1 MTMTDLY
8 RTFSRDPLAVFLHVI
23 ERAGTPVTFENIM
36 AHLVG
41 SGLPDYVVSSRWSRY
56 ERAIKD
62 DPHIY
67 FVPETR
73 TYAWGSPPVLP
84 DAEQAVK
91 LLASGKA
98 QINPDRKVLG
108 DIILAAL
115 QLGIPPEPVVIHAEP
130 VIIHAEPVVI
140 QAEPVVIQA
149 DPAEQAERQKIFEDR
164 LKADSARA
172 YAKVAMEL
180 EELIASGASARVLLQ
195 RIHAAAQAHGLKPI
209 ESAGA
214 TIKFDRLRHESVV
227 ATTQEGTEVL
237 VIRPGYF
244 WQIGSEEI
252 LVAKA
257 VVIEQ

>member
-1 MTMTDLY
+1 MTDLY

-23 ERAGTPVTFENIM
+23 ERAGTPLTFENIM
-36 AHLVG
+36 TKLVQ
-41 SGLPDYVVSSRWSRY
+41 SGLPDYVVTSRWSRY

-73 TYAWGSPPVLP
+73 TYAWGKPPLLP
-84 DAEQAVK
+84 DPEQAVR

-108 DIILAAL
+108 DIIIAAL
-115 QLGIPPEPVVIHAEP
+115 RTPALPPPPPPPPPTVPVV
-130 VIIHAEPVVI
+130 V
-140 QAEPVVIQA
+140 QA
-149 DPAEQAERQKIFEDR
+149 DERELAERQKVFEER
-164 LKADSARA
+164 LRGDSARA

-195 RIHAAAQAHGLKPI
+195 RIHAAAQLHGLKPI
-209 ESAGA
+209 EQAGA

-227 ATTQEGTEVL
+227 STTEEGTDVL
-237 VIRPGYF
+237 VIRPGYV
-244 WQIGSEEI
+244 WQVGGEEV

-257 VVIEQ
+257 VVVEQ

>member
-1 MTMTDLY
+1 MTDLY

-36 AHLVG
+36 ARLVD
-41 SGLPDYVVSSRWSRY
+41 SGLPDYVVTSRWSRY
-56 ERAIKD
+56 ERAVKD
-62 DPHIY
+62 DPHVY

-73 TYAWGSPPVLP
+73 TYAWGTPPPLP
-84 DAEQAVK
+84 DAEQAVS

-115 QLGIPPEPVVIHAEP
+115 RTRP
-130 VIIHAEPVVI
+130 EPVVI

-149 DPAEQAERQKIFEDR
+149 EPVIIQAEPVVIEADAREQAERQKALENV

-237 VIRPGYF
+237 VIRPGYV
-244 WQIGSEEI
+244 WQVGSDEV

>member
-1 MTMTDLY
+1 MTDLY
-8 RTFSRDPLAVFLHVI
+8 RTFSRDPLAVFLNVI

-36 AHLVG
+36 ARLVG

-62 DPHIY
+62 DPHVY

-73 TYAWGSPPVLP
+73 TYAWGSPPNLP
-84 DAEQAVK
+84 DAEQAVR

-108 DIILAAL
+108 DIVLAAL
-115 QLGIPPEPVVIHAEP
+115 QSRVQPEP
-130 VIIHAEPVVI
+130 VIIHAEPVI
-140 QAEPVVIQA
+140 IQA
-149 DPAEQAERQKIFEDR
+149 DPIVIEVDAREQAERQKIFEER
-164 LKADSARA
+164 VRADSARA

-237 VIRPGYF
+237 VIRPGYL
-244 WQIGSEEI
+244 WQVGGEEI